1 MNSRVSVLRNICGQA
16 DPASQSIDLSKP
28 KSDRVRLPHSRD
40 LASRKDQST
49 IQYTFAIQQPRP
61 QHLPRGLAQRIFS
74 QPPRLS
80 TSRLPL
86 PHGSPRRSAKN
97 ALLYVNPADGL
108 LVLESDPRNQ
118 EALTRREVRGVAKEC
133 PRSSQDS
140 PETGG
145 GNAVWK
151 ARLQLL
157 KVGES
162 DQGGIV
168 PV

>member
-1 MNSRVSVLRNICGQA
+1 MG
-16 DPASQSIDLSKP
+16 
-28 KSDRVRLPHSRD
+28 H
-40 LASRKDQST
+40 
-49 IQYTFAIQQPRP
+49 
-61 QHLPRGLAQRIFS
+61 
-74 QPPRLS
+74 
-80 TSRLPL
+80 
-86 PHGSPRRSAKN
+86 
-97 ALLYVNPADGL
+97 YVNPADGL

-162 DQGGIV
+162 GQGGIV